1 MNNQSSAKSNTSGH
15 VALFTFIRTVI
26 NSAYRM
32 VYAMQPLLAAGM
44 GVKLADLAVAL
55 SIRSL
60 LGSFSPLLASFT
72 DTYGRK
78 KGMVFGMTLFTLG
91 MGITAIL
98 QSFIGFII
106 GASLVAIGN
115 GVFIPSMQSYLSDH
129 VPFERRGKILS
140 ITELSWSMGFILGAP
155 ALGALLTHIDWI
167 APHIVLT
174 VIGMLLMLIFW
185 RMVPAD
191 SPKKSKQPLLQ
202 NLGLALRSAPVLAG
216 VAVGISSAGANE
228 VVNMVFGE
236 WIKDSFGLAF
246 ATLTIASVVI
256 GGSEL
261 GAELLSVLVLDR
273 MSKHKAMTIALI
285 VNALSTLAL
294 PLTKQS
300 LTLTLIGL
308 SAIFVSYEFFLISL
322 LTLMSEVLP
331 AARASVMAVI
341 IATFSAGRI
350 FGALFGAQLYQV
362 SFLAICLTAAALDFF
377 AVSMVQKIYLTESK
391 K

>member
-1 MNNQSSAKSNTSGH
+1 MNNQISAKSNIGGH
-15 VALFTFIRTVI
+15 VVLFTLIRTVI

-32 VYAMQPLLAAGM
+32 VYAMQPLLAASI
-44 GVKLADLAVAL
+44 GVNLGDLAVAL

-60 LGSFSPLLASFT
+60 LGSFSPFLATFT

-78 KGMVFGMTLFTLG
+78 KGMLFGMTLFTLG
-91 MGITAIL
+91 MGITAVL

-106 GASLVAIGN
+106 GASLVVVGN
-115 GVFIPSMQSYLSDH
+115 GVFIPSMQSYLSDY

-155 ALGALLTHIDWI
+155 ALGVLLTRIDWI

-174 VIGMLLMLIFW
+174 VIGLLLMLIFW
-185 RMVPAD
+185 RIIPAD
-191 SPKKSKQPLLQ
+191 TSKKIKQPLLQ

-216 VAVGISSAGANE
+216 VAASISSTGANE
-228 VVNMVFGE
+228 VVNMVFSE

-261 GAELLSVLVLDR
+261 ASELLSALILDR
-273 MSKHKAMTIALI
+273 VSKQKAITVALI
-285 VNALSTLAL
+285 INALSSLAL
-294 PLTKQS
+294 PFTKQS
-300 LTLTLIGL
+300 LTLTLIAL
-308 SAIFVSYEFFLISL
+308 SAIFISFEFFLIGL
-322 LTLMSEVLP
+322 ITLMSEVLP

-341 IATFSAGRI
+341 IATFSAGRV
-350 FGALFGAQLYQV
+350 FGALFGAQLYQI
-362 SFLAICLTAAALDFF
+362 SFLAICLTAVALDVFAAFF
-377 AVSMVQKIYLTESK
+377 VQKIYLTESK